1 MAIQRKVVAV
11 TGASGYI
18 GAKLLE
24 HLEETPGLGRL
35 VIFDIRPMAAP
46 VHNIASYR
54 RDVVGP
60 IYEELNLH
68 RVSTLVHLA
77 FARRASPNRR
87 DGAAASEQNGR
98 MLRNITEACIRANV
112 GHLIYLSS
120 HTVYGARA
128 SNPLP
133 IDEDSPLNPTPGFQY
148 AQEHRRAEQVLTEFS
163 QATPDLKLTILRC
176 PPVLGTMAGMGL
188 LREFYFP
195 GPLGAYDYNPPL
207 QFVYD
212 DDLAR
217 ILCLA
222 ITQELPGIFNVT
234 GDGVVFLRELN
245 EALAMRQLLLP
256 SSLARPLNRLA
267 GGGFT
272 YADHNLTR
280 WPVIMSPARLHQ
292 ATGYRFR
299 HTARQAVSAFAN
311 SSEEVDRRLRK
322 KAEIR

>member
-1 MAIQRKVVAV
+1 MTTQRKAVAV
-11 TGASGYI
+11 TGSSGYI

-24 HLEETPGLGRL
+24 HLEETPGLGKL
-35 VIFDIRPMAAP
+35 VTFDIRPMAAP
-46 VHNIASYR
+46 VHNIAAYR
-54 RDVVGP
+54 RDVANP
-60 IYEELNLH
+60 IDEELNLH
-68 RVSTLVHLA
+68 RASTLAHLA

-87 DGAAASEQNGR
+87 DGAIASEKNGR
-98 MLRNITEACIRANV
+98 MLRNIMEACVRANI
-112 GHLIYLSS
+112 GHLIYVSS

-128 SNPLP
+128 SNPIP
-133 IDEDSPLNPTPGFQY
+133 IDEDFPLNPAPGFQY
-148 AQEHRRAEQVLTEFS
+148 AQEHCRAEQVLTEFS
-163 QATPDLKLTILRC
+163 QATPDLKLTVLRC

-195 GPLGAYDYNPPL
+195 GPLGASDYNPPL

-222 ITQELPGIFNVT
+222 IAQELPGVFNVA
-234 GDGVVFLRELN
+234 GEGVVFLRELD
-245 EALAMRQLLLP
+245 EALAARQFLLP
-256 SSLARPLNRLA
+256 SYLARPLNRLA

-299 HTARQAVSAFAN
+299 HTAREAVTAFAN
-311 SSEEVDRRLRK
+311 SNDEVARRLRK